1 MHLGLSSGHWPFGLH
16 IHHKDYRRP
25 GLLVLLQGKI
35 CTWEW
40 IRELPL
46 NLSHF
51 LWDDLKEGILGPL
64 RWDSGA
70 ILINISV
77 NRFIKKSTHF
87 TYLVL
92 NGLTHINLLTL
103 STIPATDAI
112 NFSPSTYVPWPL
124 QQREITSQFQMQKK
138 KTQGRWVVHR
148 VSKQTKN
155 QSNHIDKLEQMEKSN
170 LQLSVDCIGFVLLH
184 SLFGPEYLCHLLK

>member
-70 ILINISV
+70 LLINISV

-138 KTQGRWVVHR
+138 KDSREVSCTQG
-148 VSKQTKN
+148 K
-155 QSNHIDKLEQMEKSN
+155 
-170 LQLSVDCIGFVLLH
+170 
-184 SLFGPEYLCHLLK
+184 

>member
-1 MHLGLSSGHWPFGLH
+1 M
-16 IHHKDYRRP
+16 
-25 GLLVLLQGKI
+25 LVLLQGKI

-70 ILINISV
+70 LLINISV
-77 NRFIKKSTHF
+77 NWFIKKKHTFYIPCLKWSY
-87 TYLVL
+87 TYQFVDSF
-92 NGLTHINLLTL
+92 NYSSNWCYQFFPINICTM
-103 STIPATDAI
+103 TPTAERNYIPVSNAK
-112 NFSPSTYVPWPL
+112 
-124 QQREITSQFQMQKK
+124 KK

-184 SLFGPEYLCHLLK
+184 SLFGPEYLRHLLK